1 MIMIGMHEFVCIS
14 CEIIPTCPPHS
25 PLSVSHK
32 AEIRMAVILFILKNK
47 EAEAQRGL
55 KDLLTSHRKVV
66 AELILESTCP
76 ECHLKFSHLYLVPCA
91 YHLCLYE
98 GRSKDLGAWWG
109 PFFWPSE
116 YRGL

>member
-1 MIMIGMHEFVCIS
+1 MIMIGMLEFVCIS
-14 CEIIPTCPPHS
+14 CEIIPTCFSPPC
-25 PLSVSHK
+25 LFSHK
-32 AEIRMAVILFILKNK
+32 AETRMAVILFILQNK

-76 ECHLKFSHLYLVPCA
+76 ECHLKFSPLYLVPCA

-98 GRSKDLGAWWG
+98 GRSKD
-109 PFFWPSE
+109 
-116 YRGL
+116 